1 METANASRP
10 NKRPASPQ
18 PWDRSKVI
26 ALTPQQATMHRPV
39 SVIVSTKKAQSTQP
53 HVTVTSTCNV
63 ARVNRTPRE
72 LTSFAARHQV
82 AASAH
87 QVALKAAVAP
97 AYQVAVPGTSVTVTP
112 TLLAPVRQTVSVMPT
127 QMTTPASCSATTSTQ
142 AGIATGAGVSAVSL
156 PQLSISVSS
165 PSRILT
171 TAASTVA
178 MATNIFPMGLYTN
191 SSLTPPIGRPLN
203 IPGTHFIVPSG
214 PPVTQMPLKFG
225 SVPVPVGMN
234 IPVPT
239 TSSSSASVPPLPVM
253 VSVAPAA
260 FATTLIPMSS
270 VPIVHV
276 IVVNNF
282 SRPDSAAPS
291 THCSKV
297 GDTKLCPIA
306 PANKLPM
313 PQDGAGES
321 AAAQKFDGYS
331 RRRTHVCH
339 YPDCEKTYFKS
350 SHLKAHLRTHT
361 GECLLSYP
369 CHVYQLFIKYLSQPV
384 FQSRCEQSD
393 LAAVVA

>member
-26 ALTPQQATMHRPV
+26 ALSPQRVAMHRPV
-39 SVIVSTKKAQSTQP
+39 SVIVSTKKAPSTQP

-63 ARVNRTPRE
+63 AQVNRTPRE
-72 LTSFAARHQV
+72 LSSFAAR
-82 AASAH
+82 H

-97 AYQVAVPGTSVTVTP
+97 APVPACQVAVPRTSTTVAP

-127 QMTTPASCSATTSTQ
+127 QMTTPASCNAMTSTQ
-142 AGIATGAGVSAVSL
+142 ASIATIAGVSGVSL
-156 PQLSISVSS
+156 PQLSTSVSS

-178 MATNIFPMGLYTN
+178 MATNIFPMSLYT
-191 SSLTPPIGRPLN
+191 SASLTPSIGRPLN

-214 PPVTQMPLKFG
+214 QPVTQMPPKFG
-225 SVPVPVGMN
+225 SVPVPFGMN
-234 IPVPT
+234 IPVPA
-239 TSSSSASVPPLPVM
+239 TSSPSANVPPLPVM

-282 SRPDSAAPS
+282 TRPDTAAPS
-291 THCSKV
+291 MHCSKA

-321 AAAQKFDGYS
+321 GAAVQKFDGYS

-339 YPDCEKTYFKS
+339 YPNCEKTYFKS

-361 GECLLSYP
+361 GECLLSCP
-369 CHVYQLFIKYLSQPV
+369 CRVYNCFLKYLSQPL
-384 FQSRCEQSD
+384 FQSM
-393 LAAVVA
+393 